1 MSSSVLDSNWK
12 LFVRSP
18 SLKPLNLMVGSI
30 PFFTS
35 ACDPLGSES
44 LEMVVSI
51 APDGTVLRFKIQ
63 PCAVS
68 CMS

>member
-1 MSSSVLDSNWK
+1 
-12 LFVRSP
+12 
-18 SLKPLNLMVGSI
+18 
-30 PFFTS
+30 
-35 ACDPLGSES
+35 
-44 LEMVVSI
+44 MVVSI